1 MCEGIA
7 VQVQLKEKKK
17 HQITFCSTPRSI
29 QIQEQPEVDT
39 NNICHGTVDGQ
50 VAMQALC
57 CQNGGT
63 F

>member
-7 VQVQLKEKKK
+7 VQIQLKEKK

-29 QIQEQPEVDT
+29 QIQEQSEVDT

-50 VAMQALC
+50 VAV
-57 CQNGGT
+57 
-63 F
+63 

>member
-50 VAMQALC
+50 VAMQAL
-57 CQNGGT
+57 
-63 F
+63 